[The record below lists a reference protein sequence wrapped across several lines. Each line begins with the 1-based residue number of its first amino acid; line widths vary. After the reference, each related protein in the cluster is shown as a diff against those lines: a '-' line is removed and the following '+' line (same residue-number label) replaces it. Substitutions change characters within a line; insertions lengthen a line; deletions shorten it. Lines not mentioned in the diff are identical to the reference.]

1 MGAAAGKNITN
12 TSLPRQI
19 GQFEPLDILGKGAQG
34 IVYLAEDTQLGRK
47 VTIKTLYKSRQDA
60 KQLNQEAKN
69 VSQLSHPH
77 IIPLYEI
84 GFHQESPF
92 LVYQYYEGEQLEQ
105 RLERDGKLK
114 QLDAV
119 TITNQLLDGVG
130 YAHNNNII
138 HRDLNPSNL
147 LIDKEGS
154 TKIMDFGISIIA
166 EKHYCLHY
174 Y

>member
-1 MGAAAGKNITN
+1 
-12 TSLPRQI
+12 
-19 GQFEPLDILGKGAQG
+19 
-34 IVYLAEDTQLGRK
+34 
-47 VTIKTLYKSRQDA
+47 
-60 KQLNQEAKN
+60 
-69 VSQLSHPH
+69 
-77 IIPLYEI
+77 
-84 GFHQESPF
+84 
-92 LVYQYYEGEQLEQ
+92 
-105 RLERDGKLK
+105 LERDGKLK

-166 EKHYCLHY
+166 EKHYCPHY